1 MSRFQ
6 KHKFPM
12 KSTRKYDHLDA
23 DAPLYTDRARKRQ
36 KRDEQAPKLDEAA
49 IHDPEGTARRFFEY
63 LDRRDIDSLL
73 GMASD
78 TLLWSTPTATYQGKG
93 AVREALAKP
102 PKAGLVASWGR
113 GLGLLK
119 TGDYARSGTIQPRPS
134 ADAFAAEQIVS
145 FDDGRVH
152 KFVEQRKSGY

>member
-36 KRDEQAPKLDEAA
+36 KRDEQAPKLDEEA

-78 TLLWSTPTATYQGKG
+78 TLLWSTPTATYQLQANNEQFASPETFGRFRLEMRK
-93 AVREALAKP
+93 RQ
-102 PKAGLVASWGR
+102 GL
-113 GLGLLK
+113 
-119 TGDYARSGTIQPRPS
+119 DRS
-134 ADAFAAEQIVS
+134 E
-145 FDDGRVH
+145 
-152 KFVEQRKSGY
+152 